1 MKKIILFL
9 SALAILASCSDETT
23 SPEGT
28 NLRLTSSMEQS
39 VVTNESTSSFQAD
52 VVDSLVVTEARVLIS
67 AIKMHNRDKSESE
80 DEAIKTGPYVLHA
93 DSTGEVSVLFDTEVP
108 EGSYDKIKFE
118 IHKFPESER
127 QQYIDDLVFGDFAT
141 SDRNTILIDG
151 YYYTGGEKK
160 YFNFVSNQTENLMLT
175 LDEAVEINDVTVT
188 ELSLVFDA
196 PGLFKEATILSPTED
211 NQKKIE
217 KQIHKFIV
225 ALKK

>member
-1 MKKIILFL
+1 MKKIILLL
-9 SALAILASCSDETT
+9 SALVVFASCSDEST
-23 SPEGT
+23 SPDGT

-67 AIKMHNRDKSESE
+67 AIKLHNRDKDESE
-80 DEAIKTGPYVLHA
+80 DESVKTGPYVLHA
-93 DSTGEVSVLFDTEVP
+93 DSTGAVSVLFDTEIE
-108 EGSYDKIKFE
+108 EGDYDKIKFE

-127 QQYIDDLVFGDFAT
+127 QQYIDDPVFGDFAT

-175 LDEAVEINDVTVT
+175 LDEPIDINDDYVT
-188 ELSLVFDA
+188 EISLAFDA
-196 PGLFKEATILSPTED
+196 PGLFKTATILSPTED
-211 NQKKIE
+211 NQKEIE